1 MNRFQAHRWDES
13 RWENEIRRDE
23 RRINAYFSGLLDR
36 LDLPGEETL
45 IAKSIAKKQ
54 DLFPEDAEDASLHC
68 WSYFMPDTQD
78 EEEETETEPES
89 DLSHPEQ
96 MLIDLLDELTCQWNE
111 IYIKTFPQ
119 DTVPLGLFVSCWY
132 SKLLARLT
140 DFVDSGV
147 DQDSSP
153 ELTRTLGKLVIID
166 IASTAEALTSIIQI
180 RPDIQVLIKKHLNN
194 LRYIHDRVVTLIEST
209 RRQDG

>member
-36 LDLPGEETL
+36 LDLPGEEKL
-45 IAKSIAKKQ
+45 IAKSIAQKQ
-54 DLFPEDAEDASLHC
+54 DLFSEEADDASLHC

-78 EEEETETEPES
+78 EEEETDTDTEIP
-89 DLSHPEQ
+89 HPEQ

-111 IYIKTFPQ
+111 TYIQSFPQ
-119 DTVPLGLFVSCWY
+119 DMVPVGLFVSCCY

-140 DFVDSGV
+140 DFADSGV

-153 ELTRTLGKLVIID
+153 ELTRTLGKLVITD
-166 IASTAEALTSIIQI
+166 IATVADALVSVIKI
-180 RPDIQVLIKKHLNN
+180 RPGIQTLIQKHLNN
-194 LRYIHDRVVTLIEST
+194 LKYIHDRVVTLIDMT
-209 RRQDG
+209 NRQE